1 MDDIFKENYERFLRL
16 RKMQNAGKISP
27 KQYRGELAKLKWTDV
42 SGNWWTIDPNRGT
55 FLQHDGSRWVPAKP
69 PSIPAQPAQQI
80 VSQQPA
86 PVPRP
91 ALNPAG
97 SAPDPARSRLRT
109 LLAASP
115 ILALVPSAACGG
127 LWFLYTFIGVF
138 KSEGIRGVDWITPI
152 ILVGLPVFFWV
163 YKKPI
168 DQALMPLQPAITRFP
183 RPLRLGVSLA
193 VPFVLGCGCSLTS
206 TSGYF
211 ALNVASFISIVTAA
225 VLMRY

>member
-1 MDDIFKENYERFLRL
+1 M
-16 RKMQNAGKISP
+16 
-27 KQYRGELAKLKWTDV
+27 
-42 SGNWWTIDPNRGT
+42 
-55 FLQHDGSRWVPAKP
+55 
-69 PSIPAQPAQQI
+69 
-80 VSQQPA
+80 
-86 PVPRP
+86 
-91 ALNPAG
+91 
-97 SAPDPARSRLRT
+97 